1 MTEADKCPQCEAD
14 LPANFPPGVCPACL
28 LRQGMSPSTLTGA
41 AGEAGSGN
49 IGSGNAGSG
58 GRRHWIPPTP
68 EDLAP
73 RFPQLEIVQLL
84 GQGGMGAV
92 YKVRQKELDRWAA
105 LKILPDDVASD
116 PSFAERFQREARTL
130 AQLSHPHIVTVYEF
144 GQRDGI
150 FFLLME
156 FVDGVTLRQAIRA
169 GLVATSSS
177 IQSGLSG
184 ESLPQLTAV
193 SQPVAT
199 PEPSRH
205 ISPMAALGIVGQI
218 CDALQFAH
226 EEGVVHRDIK
236 PENILIDKRG
246 RVKIAD
252 FGLAKLLG
260 RAANFPTLTDTHQV
274 MGTPAYMAPEQMEGS
289 RSIDHRADIFSLG
302 VVFYE
307 LLTGELPLG
316 RFAPP
321 SQKYSLDVRLDEIVL
336 RTLEKEP
343 ARRYQQ
349 ASAVKHDVE
358 TLRSQTNHA
367 GSSKT
372 AQPRQS
378 WLSSNIGLSIGK
390 LTSLAVVVA
399 LSIFVGL
406 VGTTF
411 FISWLE
417 RQPTASVVLPER
429 TVSGTISVPARLPD
443 QLPAPLQPQE
453 PERPAQLDKA
463 SSDPF
468 EVNAIVRFTSDGV
481 KLNPRAFNASEL
493 TPGQRTT
500 LEKILTDIHQKYLKL
515 EAANTEFT
523 VDGETQL
530 TTIGQFDTE
539 IVTLENDL
547 WTAIDTQLP
556 ISVQKLLRTHL
567 PLYMPMPDWQITSF
581 QGSFG
586 SAMPAPG
593 FGPPA
598 GGGLAGGP
606 IPGMMAGIGPD
617 TPNPTWSRYPQLLG
631 WGRSL
636 LPLQISIGRRGKW
649 FKWSLETYRTQSTP
663 EQLDSGEAPE
673 LPSGLR
679 RFWRDH
685 VEIDPI
691 VWTAESVQLSPQ
703 FVARAKLGNE
713 QQKKINL
720 LLNESAKKY
729 NDLECSYFQ
738 WKNLD
743 ENGKELTSHTLIP
756 DFSGER
762 SELVKEFWQKMD
774 AIVAGPQRELIV
786 RELSLTHSSEAI
798 GFPSILGWDAEMLPV
813 EVELKVNATKAPALY
828 RWNVIARGRKIAAGV
843 GTEFPL
849 KLARFWSVWNNN
861 RLTPEAVFRLQ
872 HQALITRQWHT
883 YTATFTEEGRDEFS
897 LLMLLTCSGDKGA
910 DLIES
915 ANKTLPTLNL
925 RSAELK
931 SQLDAITLKF
941 RQKPPSRAE
950 FRAEATPFIRKVLGD
965 QSRKFFRAVAEFRHP
980 ATESPGSKEEIEWG
994 ELMILSKQDNEARG
1008 SHIGLP
1014 GMPVAEGNPITFK
1027 RRNGQW
1033 EIDGVEEF
1041 PIILATWLAGE
1052 SKPPEPSALQPETAK

>member
-1 MTEADKCPQCEAD
+1 MTEADKCPQCEGD

-28 LRQGMSPSTLTGA
+28 LRQGMSPSTMMGA
-41 AGEAGSGN
+41 AGEPGSGS
-49 IGSGNAGSG
+49 IGSG
-58 GRRHWIPPTP
+58 GRRHWTPPTP

-144 GQRDGI
+144 GQRDGV

-169 GLVATSSS
+169 GLVATSAS
-177 IQSGLSG
+177 IQSGTSG
-184 ESLPQLTAV
+184 DSVVQLTAV
-193 SQPVAT
+193 SQAAAT
-199 PEPSRH
+199 PEPPRH
-205 ISPMAALGIVGQI
+205 ISPLAALGIVGQI

-349 ASAVKHDVE
+349 ASAVKQDVE
-358 TLRSQTNHA
+358 TLRNSANVA
-367 GSSKT
+367 ASSKT
-372 AQPRQS
+372 AHPVQS
-378 WLSSNIGLSIGK
+378 WLTGNMGLSIGK
-390 LTSLAVVVA
+390 LTSLAVVIA

-406 VGTTF
+406 VGTIF

-417 RQPTASVVLPER
+417 RQPTASFAPPER
-429 TVSGTISVPARLPD
+429 TTAAVPATMPATLPE
-443 QLPAPLQPQE
+443 QSPVPFQQPEQE
-453 PERPAQLDKA
+453 RQKQIEEA
-463 SSDPF
+463 SREVF
-468 EVNAIVRFTSDGV
+468 EVDAIVRFTSDGV
-481 KLNPRAFNASEL
+481 KLNPRVFSASEL
-493 TPGQRTT
+493 TPEQRST
-500 LEKILTDIHQKYLKL
+500 LEKILIDIHQKYLKL

-523 VDGETQL
+523 MKGETQL
-530 TTIGQFDTE
+530 TTISRFDTE
-539 IVTLENDL
+539 IVALENDL

-567 PLYMPMPDWQITSF
+567 PLYTPTPEWEAPSF

-586 SAMPAPG
+586 SAMPAPT
-593 FGPPA
+593 FSPSA
-598 GGGLAGGP
+598 GAGLAREHIP
-606 IPGMMAGIGPD
+606 SMVPGMGPE
-617 TPNPTWSRYPQLLG
+617 TSKPTSGRYPQLLG
-631 WGRSL
+631 WGRL

-649 FKWSLETYRTQSTP
+649 FKWSVDGLRESFI
-663 EQLDSGEAPE
+663 EMIDSGEAPA

-685 VEIDPI
+685 IEVDPI
-691 VWTAESVQLSPQ
+691 VWTAESIHLSPQ
-703 FVARAKLGNE
+703 FAEKAKLGKE

-720 LLNESAKKY
+720 LLNETAMKY
-729 NDLECSYFQ
+729 NDLECSYLQ
-738 WKNLD
+738 RKVEAN
-743 ENGKELTSHTLIP
+743 EKKVTTRILIP

-774 AIVAGPQRELIV
+774 AIVVGPQRESMI
-786 RELSLTHSSEAI
+786 RELSLTHSSKAT
-798 GFPSILGWDAEMLPV
+798 GFPSILGWDADMVPV
-813 EVELKVNATKAPALY
+813 EVELEINTTQWSY
-828 RWNVIARGRKIAAGV
+828 HWNVRARGRQIATGSGAK
-843 GTEFPL
+843 FPFML
-849 KLARFWSVWNNN
+849 GRFWSRRYNN
-861 RLTPEAVFRLQ
+861 RLTPEAAFEFQ

-883 YTATFTEEGRDEFS
+883 YAASFTEEGRDEFS
-897 LLMLLTCSGDKGA
+897 LLMLLTCSGEKGA
-910 DLIES
+910 ELIDS
-915 ANKTLPTLNL
+915 VNKTLPTLNL

-950 FRAEATPFIRKVLGD
+950 FRAEATPFIRQVLGD

-980 ATESPGSKEEIEWG
+980 VAEMPGSKEEIEWG
-994 ELMILSKQDNEARG
+994 ELKMLSTEENEARG
-1008 SHIGLP
+1008 SHIGVP
-1014 GMPVAEGNPITFK
+1014 GMPVEEGNPITFK
-1027 RRNGQW
+1027 RRNDQW
-1033 EIDGVEEF
+1033 ELDGVEEF
-1041 PIILATWLAGE
+1041 PIILASWLAGA
-1052 SKPPEPSALQPETAK
+1052 SKQPEPAALQPETAK

>member
-49 IGSGNAGSG
+49 IGSGNVGSG

-144 GQRDGI
+144 GQRDGV

-184 ESLPQLTAV
+184 EGLPQLTAV

-349 ASAVKHDVE
+349 ASAVKQDVE
-358 TLRSQTNHA
+358 TLRNPA
-367 GSSKT
+367 NVGASSKT

-378 WLSSNIGLSIGK
+378 WLTGNIGLSIGK
-390 LTSLAVVVA
+390 LTSLAVVIA

-406 VGTTF
+406 VGTIF

-417 RQPTASVVLPER
+417 RQPTASFAPPER
-429 TVSGTISVPARLPD
+429 TTVDAPATIAARLPD
-443 QLPAPLQPQE
+443 QLPASLQPQE
-453 PERPAQLDKA
+453 PEQQAQLDEA
-463 SSDPF
+463 SSNPF
-468 EVNAIVRFTSDGV
+468 EVNAIVRFTRDGV
-481 KLNPRAFNASEL
+481 KLNPRAFNASDL
-493 TPGQRTT
+493 APQQRTT

-530 TTIGQFDTE
+530 TTIRNPENE
-539 IVTLENDL
+539 INSLENDL
-547 WTAIDTQLP
+547 WTVIDTELP

-567 PLYMPMPDWQITSF
+567 PLYMPMPDWQITPH
-581 QGSFG
+581 QVPAGSFG
-586 SAMPAPG
+586 
-593 FGPPA
+593 FGPA
-598 GGGLAGGP
+598 TGGGMMPGTSGSMLGMGP
-606 IPGMMAGIGPD
+606 PGAD
-617 TPNPTWSRYPQLLG
+617 NPNPTWNRYPQLLG
-631 WGRSL
+631 WGRRL
-636 LPLQISIGRRGKW
+636 LPLRISIGRRGKW
-649 FKWSLETYRTQSTP
+649 FKWSLEVLQEQSPP
-663 EQLDSGEAPE
+663 EHIDSGEAPA

-679 RFWRDH
+679 RFWRD
-685 VEIDPI
+685 
-691 VWTAESVQLSPQ
+691 SPAPRTFTPASRIENTKPVIEPELPPGRPQ
-703 FVARAKLGNE
+703 TQE
-713 QQKKINL
+713 QN
-720 LLNESAKKY
+720 
-729 NDLECSYFQ
+729 
-738 WKNLD
+738 
-743 ENGKELTSHTLIP
+743 TS
-756 DFSGER
+756 R
-762 SELVKEFWQKMD
+762 S
-774 AIVAGPQRELIV
+774 
-786 RELSLTHSSEAI
+786 
-798 GFPSILGWDAEMLPV
+798 
-813 EVELKVNATKAPALY
+813 
-828 RWNVIARGRKIAAGV
+828 
-843 GTEFPL
+843 
-849 KLARFWSVWNNN
+849 
-861 RLTPEAVFRLQ
+861 TPESTFQRYQL
-872 HQALITRQWHT
+872 ALANREWQS
-883 YTATFTEEGRDEFS
+883 YAASLTEEGRDEFS
-897 LLMLLTCSGDKGA
+897 FLILLTCSGDQGA
-910 DLIES
+910 DLRRF
-915 ANKTLPTLNL
+915 LHQQYPRLNL
-925 RSAELK
+925 QSTELK
-931 SQLDAITLKF
+931 SRLEEIAQRF
-941 RQKPPSRAE
+941 RLSPPSRAE
-950 FRAEATPFIRKVLGD
+950 FRAEATAFIRQTLAEH
-965 QSRKFFRAVAEFRHP
+965 SRVVFEAITEFRHP
-980 ATESPGSKEEIEWG
+980 ESDKSESKEIEYG
-994 ELMILSKQDNEARG
+994 QLTILAKEENEAHG
-1008 SHIGLP
+1008 SHILP
-1014 GMPVAEGNPITFK
+1014 GMPVEEGNPITFK
-1027 RRNGQW
+1027 RLNGQW
-1033 EIDGVEEF
+1033 EIDGLEEF
-1041 PIILATWLAGE
+1041 PIILAGWLAEE
-1052 SKPPEPSALQPETAK
+1052 SKQSVPSALQPETAK